1 MSTENM
7 LYNSQMDNLVISE
20 YGRNIQNMILTIKD
34 EKDYIKRQEYA
45 EAIVDLMHQMHPTDK
60 NVPDIKI
67 KLWHHLFK
75 IAGYDIHVTP
85 PSGDT
90 PTEENVKIKPID
102 IEYPPTLRKFRHY
115 GKNVQVLVEKAM
127 LMEDDEKREE
137 FVMIIAA
144 YMKLAYRTWNRE
156 HFVSDDVIKQDLHT
170 MSEGQITISEDDSI
184 VVTAPMPSSN
194 QFKRRKG
201 GGRHNNGRR
210 GSNNRSNNRSGGR
223 NHGRHKRR

>member
-20 YGRNIQNMILTIKD
+20 YGRNIQNMIFAIKD
-34 EKDYIKRQEYA
+34 MEDDKKRQDYA

-60 NVPDIKI
+60 NNPDSKI

-75 IAGYDIHVTP
+75 IAGYDIKVTP
-85 PSGDT
+85 PDGEIPT
-90 PTEENVKIKPID
+90 PESTKIEKTTVS
-102 IEYPPTLRKFRHY
+102 YPETLRKYRHY
-115 GKNVQVLVEKAM
+115 GKNVQVLVEKAVE
-127 LMEDDEKREE
+127 MEDDEKREE

-156 HFVSDDVIKQDLHT
+156 HFVSDEVIKQDLLA
-170 MSEGQITISEDDSI
+170 MSGGKIQISDDDNI

-194 QFKRRKG
+194 QYRRRKPTK
-201 GGRHNNGRR
+201 GRKNS
-210 GSNNRSNNRSGGR
+210 SNYRSNNRNSGGR
-223 NHGRHKRR
+223 NSGGRNKRR

>member
-7 LYNSQMDNLVISE
+7 LYNSQMDNLIISE

-60 NVPDIKI
+60 NNPDSKT

-75 IAGYDIHVTP
+75 IAGFDIHVTP
-85 PSGDT
+85 PTGEA
-90 PTEENVKIKPID
+90 PTEDDIKIKPIE
-102 IEYPPTLRKFRHY
+102 IEYPETLRKFRHY

-127 LMEDDEKREE
+127 QMEDNEKREE

-184 VVTAPMPSSN
+184 IVTAPMPSSN
-194 QFKRRKG
+194 Q
-201 GGRHNNGRR
+201 GGRNHGGRR
-210 GSNNRSNNRSGGR
+210 NSNHRSNRSGGR
-223 NHGRHKRR
+223 NSGGRNKRR